1 MFVGGNIVYG
11 LAVVVENV
19 LWLYMWV
26 VIIRALITWVS
37 PDPWNP
43 IVQFLNLATEPALA
57 PIRRGL
63 SRMGWMSGI
72 DFSPII
78 LILVIVFLQ
87 QALVKSLYQLAS
99 NLR

>member
-11 LAVVVENV
+11 LAVVADNV

-26 VIIRALITWVS
+26 VIIRALVTWVS

-63 SRMGWMSGI
+63 HRMGWMGGI
-72 DFSPII
+72 DFSPIVLIFGI
-78 LILVIVFLQ
+78 LFLQ
-87 QALVKSLYQLAS
+87 YALVRTLYDLAS

>member
-1 MFVGGNIVYG
+1 MFVAGNVVYG
-11 LAVVVENV
+11 LAVVADNV

-26 VIIRALITWVS
+26 VIIRALVSWVR
-37 PDPWNP
+37 PDPWSP
-43 IVQFLNLATEPALA
+43 VMQFLNLVTEPALA

-63 SRMGWMSGI
+63 SRMGWMGGI
-72 DFSPII
+72 DFSPIL

-87 QALVKSLYQLAS
+87 SALVTTLYQLAS

>member
-11 LAVVVENV
+11 LAVVADNV

-26 VIIRALITWVS
+26 VIIRALVTWVS

-63 SRMGWMSGI
+63 SRMGWMGGF
-72 DFSPII
+72 DFSPIV
-78 LILVIVFLQ
+78 LILVIIFLQ
-87 QALVKSLYQLAS
+87 TALVKSLYQLAS
-99 NLR
+99 NLQ